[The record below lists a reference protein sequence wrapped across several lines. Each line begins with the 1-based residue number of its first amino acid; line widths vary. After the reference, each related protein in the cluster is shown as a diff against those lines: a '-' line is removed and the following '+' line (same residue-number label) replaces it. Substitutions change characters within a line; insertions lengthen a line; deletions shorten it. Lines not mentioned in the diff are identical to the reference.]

1 MIEKARVRD
10 LPELARLLS
19 TFAESCPLKLP
30 PASLPKI
37 ERALARCLDS
47 GIVFEAM
54 RKERPVGILAL
65 QEGEFWY
72 SHSRFIG
79 DLAYFVEPS
88 SRASRHA
95 AHLLKAGQ
103 EYATMR
109 GLPLLMGVAHGGDVM
124 RKDLFY
130 TRHGMDRI
138 GGIYARGM

>member
-1 MIEKARVRD
+1 MIEKARARD
-10 LPELARLLS
+10 LPELARLIS
-19 TFAESCPLKLP
+19 TYTESCPLKLP
-30 PASLPKI
+30 PVSLPKI
-37 ERALARCLDS
+37 EKAFARCLDS
-47 GIVFEAM
+47 GIIFKAV

-65 QEGEFWY
+65 HEGEFWY
-72 SHSRFIG
+72 SHSRVIS
-79 DLAYFVEPS
+79 DMAYFVEPS
-88 SRASRHA
+88 SRASRYG

-109 GLPLLMGVAHGGDVM
+109 GLPLLMGVTHGGDVM